1 MRAELAETLLAKVM
15 NWSEEE
21 KARER
26 PILQDLARYKYDEFS
41 NTRRDGALSKA

>member
-26 PILQDLARYKYDEFS
+26 PILQDLRAISMTNIS